1 MSRLVLTGIER
12 RFGPK
17 GQQAVAVDGVDLV
30 VEPGEIVALIGESG
44 SGKST
49 IARIAVGLNRPDAG
63 NVTLDGTALLDR
75 RGNMARRVRHA
86 VQLVFQDPLASF
98 NPRRSIAAS
107 IDLPLRLAGIAP
119 SARPRRVLEL
129 LQSVGLS
136 SEHGARRPDALS
148 GGQLQR
154 AAIARALA
162 TDPAIL
168 VCDEPVAS
176 LDVSVRKQV
185 LDLLAKLRSSRKL
198 GILFVSHDLGVV
210 QHIADRTVVLYLG
223 RVVEEGQGATFW
235 NEPRHPYTRAL
246 KAAVPDGAV
255 PWRERK
261 RDFVVSGEVP
271 SPFAIPA
278 GCRFRTR
285 CPIAI
290 DACTTTDPALQ
301 PVGVG
306 KVACLR
312 AELPE

>member
-12 RFGPK
+12 RFGPR

-49 IARIAVGLNRPDAG
+49 IGRIAVGLDRPDAG
-63 NVTLDGTALLDR
+63 NVTLDGAPFFDE
-75 RGNMARRVRHA
+75 RGRMARGARHA

-107 IDLPLRLAGIAP
+107 IDLPLRIAGVAA

-129 LQSVGLS
+129 LESVGLS
-136 SEHGARRPDALS
+136 SAHGMRRPDTLS

-185 LDLLAKLRSSRKL
+185 LDLLAELRSSRDL
-198 GILFVSHDLGVV
+198 GILFISHDLGVV

-223 RVVEEGQGATFW
+223 RVVEEGRGADFW
-235 NEPRHPYTRAL
+235 KEPRHPYTRAL
-246 KAAVPDGAV
+246 KAAVPDGSV
-255 PWRERK
+255 PWRKRK

-271 SPFAIPA
+271 SPYAIPA

-285 CPIAI
+285 CPIAV
-290 DACTTTDPALQ
+290 DACATTDPVLQ
-301 PVGVG
+301 PAGNG
-306 KVACLR
+306 RVACLR
-312 AELPE
+312 A